1 MNNITISNKQREIIL
16 VVIAA
21 LVSFSLIFVMT
32 GAIMTKVYGI
42 YPGDPG
48 FAIYPGPG
56 GKDLTPYNNF
66 IYNACLTA
74 PFLEGNTSIT
84 MDTKGLEESGM
95 FFYDSNTCFDM
106 AKDTAQ
112 ATGFIIDKV
121 EPYKMTGQYGTETD
135 QMKITLVKKP

>member
-1 MNNITISNKQREIIL
+1 MNNNITISNKQREIIL

-42 YPGDPG
+42 KPGDPD
-48 FAIYPGPG
+48 FTIYPSNNAEVEI
-56 GKDLTPYNNF
+56 TPYTNF
-66 IYNACLTA
+66 VMNGCFTNM
-74 PFLEGNTSIT
+74 FGDST
-84 MDTKGLEESGM
+84 MILDTKGLEELGM
-95 FFYDSNTCFDM
+95 PYYDPNTCMDI
-106 AKDTAQ
+106 ALGLAEN
-112 ATGFIIDKV
+112 GYIIDKV

>member
-1 MNNITISNKQREIIL
+1 MEWIISNRKRELTIAVL
-16 VVIAA
+16 VAVAA
-21 LVSFSLIFVMT
+21 FSTVFLLT
-32 GAIMTKVYGI
+32 GAIMTQVYGI

-74 PFLEGNTSIT
+74 PYIKEGQPIT

-95 FFYDSNTCFDM
+95 LFYDPNTCFDM

-112 ATGFIIDKV
+112 AIGYVIDKV
-121 EPYKMTGQYGTETD
+121 EPYKMLGPYGTETD